1 MTFDSLA
8 QRCIMEQE
16 WVMPDKDDPRRAE
29 VQREIDEY
37 EQKLEDLL
45 ITLPSGAR
53 YWGPLAMTP
62 KSGRGSA
69 DPEKITREQAID
81 YGLPPKE
88 YKFIGSG
95 SESVVY
101 GDDEYVYK
109 LPRHR
114 GFGRSHL
121 GNEVSVDTPENQI
134 KWKFRAC
141 RVAKDVDN
149 LPPLELADIGPD
161 KFFLHYG
168 RYKDIKESGEVPP
181 VDSKRGVSYDAA
193 SGKVI
198 MPEGVR
204 YHAGHKGFAVVNT
217 YTFSSLNLRCM
228 DNGIL
233 VQDILPRD
241 ATNLSRNEKMDLVD
255 HMEKKNG
262 IHVDKR
268 NIGNNIKK
276 GESVIYVMD

>member
-1 MTFDSLA
+1 MTFNSLA

-16 WVMPDKDDPRRAE
+16 WVLPDRDDPRRAE
-29 VQREIDEY
+29 VEREIAEY
-37 EQKLEDLL
+37 EQKLEGLHK
-45 ITLPSGAR
+45 TLPSGAKF
-53 YWGPLAMTP
+53 WGPLALP
-62 KSGRGSA
+62 PGSEIRGA
-69 DPEKITREQAID
+69 PEKLTIEQAID

-88 YKFIGSG
+88 YKFVGSG

-109 LPRHR
+109 LP
-114 GFGRSHL
+114 GSKGLGRSHI
-121 GNEVSVDTPENQI
+121 GREVSFHTPEDQI
-134 KWKFRAC
+134 EWKFRSV
-141 RVAKDVDN
+141 RVAKEVDN
-149 LPPLELADIGPD
+149 LPPIEIADIGPD

-168 RYKDIKESGEVPP
+168 KYKDIKESGEVHP

-233 VQDILPRD
+233 IQDALPRD
-241 ATNLSRNEKMDLVD
+241 AMSLNRHEKMDLVD
-255 HMEKKNG
+255 HMEKKNN
-262 IHVDKR
+262 IYVDKR
-268 NIGNNIKK
+268 NIGSNIMK
-276 GESVIYVMD
+276 GSSVIYVMD